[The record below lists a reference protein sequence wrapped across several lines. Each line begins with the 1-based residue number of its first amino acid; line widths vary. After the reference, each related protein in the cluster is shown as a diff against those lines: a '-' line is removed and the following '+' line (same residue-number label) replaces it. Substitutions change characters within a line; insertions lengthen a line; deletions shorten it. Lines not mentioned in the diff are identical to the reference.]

1 MVNEVANAVNEGAHM
16 VETLPKLF
24 TEKEAAEYLGCSIS
38 TIRRERRL
46 GRIGCTYVG
55 RRPRY
60 TTGILNEYLR
70 NQQEEPC
77 HQHENNALAK
87 LAVSGFRSA
96 PTAQSGAA
104 PGSIQIPDKHAAH
117 LLAQRTFGKRS

>member
-1 MVNEVANAVNEGAHM
+1 M
-16 VETLPKLF
+16 VETLPQLF

-60 TTGILNEYLR
+60 TTSILNDYLQ
-70 NQQEEPC
+70 NQQAEPC
-77 HQHENNALAK
+77 HRNENSASAK
-87 LAVSGFRSA
+87 LEASGFRNA
-96 PTAQSGAA
+96 PTARSGVAL
-104 PGSIQIPDKHAAH
+104 GLTQVPDKRAAH